1 MTEALDSQLRDSLRD
16 LRLVILDVDGVLT
29 DGRFTLDNAGHET
42 KTFHTQD
49 GYGIR
54 RLIDAGIVVAIITGR
69 RSGAVEHRARELG
82 ISPVIQGARDK
93 AAAIRE
99 LLTETGI
106 QSEHALAVGD
116 DIPDLAMFEAVA
128 TAVAVANAVP
138 ELKKRAHYVTQR
150 SGGAGAVREIAD
162 LIVKSRTD

>member
-1 MTEALDSQLRDSLRD
+1 
-16 LRLVILDVDGVLT
+16 
-29 DGRFTLDNAGHET
+29 
-42 KTFHTQD
+42 
-49 GYGIR
+49 
-54 RLIDAGIVVAIITGR
+54 
-69 RSGAVEHRARELG
+69 LG

-99 LLTETGI
+99 LLAETGI

-138 ELKKRAHYVTQR
+138 EIKKRAHYVTQR

-162 LIVKSRTD
+162 LIVKSRSD